1 MRVEIKDD
9 LCVESRDLRKNV
21 TVQVQIKDV
30 ICVKLRELGKENIIS
45 FKYNDKRFQ
54 FQMFAATTLI
64 CAYLTYVYFLLNCF
78 HAYSIKNVIPGL
90 VKTRHYTSKM
100 VLLIIN

>member
-1 MRVEIKDD
+1 MRVEMKDD

-21 TVQVQIKDV
+21 RVQVQIKDV
-30 ICVKLRELGKENIIS
+30 ICVKLRELRKEYIIS

-64 CAYLTYVYFLLNCF
+64 CFIHTLQYMCIFFLTVF
-78 HAYSIKNVIPGL
+78 VPT
-90 VKTRHYTSKM
+90 V
-100 VLLIIN
+100 